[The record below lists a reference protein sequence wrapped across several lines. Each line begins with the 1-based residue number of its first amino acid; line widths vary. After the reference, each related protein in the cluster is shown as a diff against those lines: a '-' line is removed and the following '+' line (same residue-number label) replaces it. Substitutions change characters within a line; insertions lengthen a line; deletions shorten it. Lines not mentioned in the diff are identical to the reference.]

1 MENPTTHTDH
11 TVKYGIYILVW
22 LALVTLTATT
32 AVLAGI
38 NFGAFSIAI
47 ALLIASVK
55 SYLVLTNFMH
65 LKSEE
70 KVFKIFVIVAI
81 LFLVIAFV
89 LLFSDY
95 SNYIR

>member
-1 MENPTTHTDH
+1 MENPATHIEH
-11 TVKYGIYILVW
+11 APRYGIYVLVW
-22 LALVTLTATT
+22 LALITLTATT
-32 AVLAGI
+32 AVVAGI

-70 KVFKIFVIVAI
+70 KVFKIFVLVAI
-81 LFLVIAFV
+81 LFLIIAFV

-95 SNYIR
+95 SNYVR